1 MGVTVA
7 VSYLDERFAA
17 APERLSVA
25 QLAELLIVDHG
36 TAYKW
41 LKAGLIPATQ
51 MGRSWLIYRDE
62 VLAALKADRALRA
75 QSGLEDDDPEQG
87 EQQL

>member
-1 MGVTVA
+1 M
-7 VSYLDERFAA
+7 SYLDERFAA

-62 VLAALKADRALRA
+62 VLDALKANEAGLRDA
-75 QSGLEDDDPEQG
+75 SGLDELEDGPGPGPGDD
-87 EQQL
+87 QQL